1 MTKKT
6 KIEELPSNSKS
17 RRVAPIRNNKPAEDE
32 MHGPAMDI
40 QPKRTVRRARV
51 IQRKKTFIQSIAE
64 AFVGDGENNVGSYIL
79 RDVLVPAFKS
89 LITDAVTSGV
99 EMLVYGETSGRR
111 SKARDRDK
119 TVINYGSFSRR
130 DRDDD
135 RRERRPTASYRGRF
149 DLNEIYFK
157 DHNDAEEVLDELG
170 DRAEEYDEVSVA
182 DYFELAGIDGVT
194 HAHYKWGWTSMRK
207 AFITH
212 TRHGWAIVLPEPE
225 ALE

>member
-1 MTKKT
+1 MPKKT
-6 KIEELPSNSKS
+6 KIEELPSNSRS
-17 RRVAPIRNNKPAEDE
+17 SRVAPIRDSNEIEDTE
-32 MHGPAMDI
+32 IVESPRRR
-40 QPKRTVRRARV
+40 PVRHARV

-64 AFVGDGENNVGSYIL
+64 AFVGDGENNVGAYIL
-79 RDVLVPAFKS
+79 RDVLVPALKS

-99 EMLVYGETSGRR
+99 EMLVYGETTGRR
-111 SKARDRDK
+111 SRSRDRDK

-135 RRERRPTASYRGRF
+135 RRDRRRPMASYKGRF
-149 DLNEIYFK
+149 DLDEIYFK
-157 DHNDAEEVLDELG
+157 DHTDAEEVLDELC
-170 DRAEEYDEVSVA
+170 DRLEEYEEVSVA

-194 HAHYKWGWTSMRK
+194 HAHYKWGWNNLKK
-207 AFITH
+207 AFCTH